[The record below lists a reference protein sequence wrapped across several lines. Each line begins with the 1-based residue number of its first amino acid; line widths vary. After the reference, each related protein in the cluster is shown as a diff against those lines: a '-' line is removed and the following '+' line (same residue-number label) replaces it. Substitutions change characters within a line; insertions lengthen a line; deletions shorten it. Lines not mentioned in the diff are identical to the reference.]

1 MAVST
6 YVTENKCR
14 DGEFKCKNGLCIRKS
29 FVCDGEVDCS
39 DGSDEIIS
47 CSEYH
52 SFQSGIIADYVVS
65 V

>member
-14 DGEFKCKNGLCIRKS
+14 DGQFKCKNGLCIWKT
-29 FVCDGEVDCS
+29 FVCDGDVDCS

-47 CSEYH
+47 CSEYYPFH
-52 SFQSGIIADYVVS
+52 REIIADYAV
-65 V
+65 